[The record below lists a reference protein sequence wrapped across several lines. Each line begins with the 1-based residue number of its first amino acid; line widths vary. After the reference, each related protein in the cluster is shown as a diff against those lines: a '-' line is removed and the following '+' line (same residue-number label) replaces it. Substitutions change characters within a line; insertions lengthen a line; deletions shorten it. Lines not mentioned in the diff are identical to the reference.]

1 MTESA
6 AWTLQRLV
14 EWAVCRVVL
23 ATKGDSFEDAMLRV
37 LGGAG
42 APLAIHALAMVR
54 QERQR
59 VKRCAGILEFLNWVG
74 PSAGHLGEGSAVSA
88 AALAE
93 YLAAELLEVS
103 RMSVRREREAIDRW
117 HIWVAIADDDGQE
130 LTHLFAGAPCF

>member
-1 MTESA
+1 
-6 AWTLQRLV
+6 
-14 EWAVCRVVL
+14 
-23 ATKGDSFEDAMLRV
+23 
-37 LGGAG
+37 
-42 APLAIHALAMVR
+42 
-54 QERQR
+54 